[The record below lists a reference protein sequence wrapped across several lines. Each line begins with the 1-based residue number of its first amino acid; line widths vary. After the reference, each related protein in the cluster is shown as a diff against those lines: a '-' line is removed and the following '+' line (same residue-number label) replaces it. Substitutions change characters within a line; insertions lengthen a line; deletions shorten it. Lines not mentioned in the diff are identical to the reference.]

1 MKCVTIGTVQS
12 NQKVADQIFLA
23 KIEVSEIARQ
33 CLPGQFVNIYFPDSV
48 KLFPRPFSIAG
59 VSGKSIIILYKVIG
73 SQTTLMSRWQ
83 IGHQV
88 KLLGPLGN
96 SFTISKNKSIKYV
109 LLAGGVGA
117 APLMFFCDE
126 FFASSKNK
134 RSKCSKYIAEPRN
147 TASLNIRETEFS
159 KSTSL
164 FTNAAMSTVR
174 SGIPNSL
181 HIPCATIFFPTP

>member
-126 FFASSKNK
+126 LVK
-134 RSKCSKYIAEPRN
+134 
-147 TASLNIRETEFS
+147 
-159 KSTSL
+159 KSIKPH
-164 FTNAAMSTVR
+164 F
-174 SGIPNSL
+174 
-181 HIPCATIFFPTP
+181 